1 MRLLLLLG
9 LCLTALIP
17 SMAAA
22 HYTHG
27 VGDAFAL
34 VRVEEEAGATLQ
46 SEGLFLVAE
55 VPEGYLAFIDA
66 HELDHLRAEG
76 ISVAVLVDKDNESL
90 EYLIAYDHEHEHPLA
105 DPHPAATTLYRGEGY
120 RVMSLPSE
128 LMQEQPSDVPEIVR
142 IYRRPLSFVSKPWT
156 EPPLSERTVVVD
168 PEIAAAISDIVQAP
182 LQTKVQTLQDFVTR
196 HSQRDGGLQ
205 ASFWI
210 RDQFLS
216 YGYTDVSLHSYNS
229 WNDNVVCVKPGAV
242 YPDEI
247 FVIGAHYD
255 SINPANNANAP
266 GADDNAS
273 GSVAVMEVARV
284 LADVELERTIV
295 FICFSGEEEGLVGSD
310 AWAEQAANSGMNL
323 IGMVNLDMIC
333 YRAAGDSEDLDIIAN
348 GASEP
353 MAELAFEAI
362 DAYVPELNAVEG
374 FLTSGTSDH
383 ASFWAHGFR
392 AIFLFE
398 DSGNYSPYIHTANDR
413 VGNSAND
420 FAFMTKNVKAVTAVM
435 AVLARPFHVAIAH
448 DPLGNSEENGPFPV
462 LAQIDSAEP
471 LDSESLELR
480 YRINGG
486 SFATLPLAP
495 SGQQGEY
502 IATIPVLPNG
512 SRVEYYLS
520 ASDVEGYTATSP
532 EDAPT
537 ELYSFRT
544 GVSLVLIDDAEV
556 DQGWALSAPGDDAD
570 TGHWIRDNPVGTG
583 YQPEDDHTPGLGTR
597 CFVTGNAPAGSGSGT
612 NDVDGG
618 RTTLLSPV
626 FDLDGATWAGLSYWR
641 WYALETS
648 YDDDFQVDISND
660 AGGTWHVLET
670 VSASAYPWVKA
681 EFDDLAAVL
690 PLTGQ
695 MRLRFIARD
704 TGQGS
709 LVEAAIDDFEVVAIF
724 DDPAD
729 APESAIA
736 SAFTIH
742 PSPFYPSTSIRFT
755 LPQRGKADLRIY
767 DITGAEVARP
777 VEAVLEAGSHATDFD
792 GTGLASGIYLARL
805 WLDGQTIGVQKM
817 TLIR

>member
-1 MRLLLLLG
+1 MRLLFLLG

-17 SMAAA
+17 SIAAA

-34 VRVEEEAGATLQ
+34 VRVQEEEGVTLQ
-46 SEGLFLVAE
+46 GEGLFLVAE

-66 HELDHLRAEG
+66 HELVHLRAEG
-76 ISVAVLVDKDNESL
+76 ISVAVLVEKDDKSL
-90 EYLIAYDHEHEHPLA
+90 DYFLAYDHEHDHPLA
-105 DPHPAATTLYRGEGY
+105 DPHPAAQTLYQGDGY
-120 RVMSLPSE
+120 RVMALPVE
-128 LMQEQPSDVPEIVR
+128 QMVDQPSDIPELVP

-156 EPPLSERTVVVD
+156 ETPLSERSVVVD
-168 PEIAAAISDIVQAP
+168 PEIATAIASIVQAP

-205 ASFWI
+205 ASHWI

-216 YGYTDVSLHSYNS
+216 FGYTDVTLHNYNS
-229 WNDNVVCVKPGAV
+229 YNDNVVCVKPGTV

-255 SINPANNANAP
+255 SVNPSNNNNAP

-284 LADVELERTIV
+284 LEDVELERTII
-295 FICFSGEEEGLVGSD
+295 FICFSGEEQGLVGAD
-310 AWAEQAANSGMNL
+310 AWAEQAANSGLNM

-333 YRAAGDSEDLDIIAN
+333 YRAAGDAEDLDIISN

-383 ASFWAHGFR
+383 AAFWAHGFR

-420 FAFMTKNVKAVTAVM
+420 FAFMTKNVKATAAIM
-435 AVLARPFHVAIAH
+435 AVFARPFHVTIAH
-448 DPLGNSEENGPFPV
+448 EPLSNSEENGPFPV
-462 LAQIDSAEP
+462 LATIVSANP

-480 YRINGG
+480 YRVNGG
-486 SFATLPLAP
+486 SFAALPLVPTGGA
-495 SGQQGEY
+495 GEY
-502 IATIPVLPNG
+502 TAIIPALPNG
-512 SRVEYYLS
+512 SLVEYYLT
-520 ASDVEGYTATSP
+520 ASDVEGFTATSP
-532 EDAPT
+532 EDAPAA
-537 ELYSFRT
+537 LYSFLT
-544 GVSLVLIDDAEV
+544 GVSFVLMDDAEV
-556 DQGWALSAPGDDAD
+556 DQGWTLGAPGDDAD

-583 YQPEDDHTPGLGTR
+583 YQPEDDHTPGVGIR

-618 RTTLLSPV
+618 RTTLLSPI
-626 FDLDGATWAGLSYWR
+626 FDLDGANWAGLSYWR

-648 YDDDFQVDISND
+648 FDDVFQIDISND
-660 AGGTWHVLET
+660 GGGSWHPLET
-670 VSASAYPWVKA
+670 VDASAYPWVKA
-681 EFDDLAAVL
+681 EFNDLASVI
-690 PLTGQ
+690 PLTSQ

-709 LVEAAIDDFEVVAIF
+709 IVEAAIDDLEVVAIF
-724 DDPAD
+724 EDPAD
-729 APESAIA
+729 APESALVA
-736 SAFTIH
+736 GMSVH
-742 PSPFYPSTSIRFT
+742 PTPFHPSTSIRFT

-767 DITGAEVARP
+767 DISGAEVARP
-777 VEAVLEAGSHATDFD
+777 VESMLDAGPHETQFD
-792 GTGLASGIYLARL
+792 GSAFASGIYFARL
-805 WLDGQTIGVQKM
+805 WLDGQPVAVQKM